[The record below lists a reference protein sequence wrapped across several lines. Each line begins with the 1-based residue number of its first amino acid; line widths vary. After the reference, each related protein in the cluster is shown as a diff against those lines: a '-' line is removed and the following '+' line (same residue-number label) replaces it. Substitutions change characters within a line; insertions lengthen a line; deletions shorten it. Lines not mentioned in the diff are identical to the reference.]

1 MNEPRQLPG
10 RLSKPY
16 ACGVLSPRLRLPCY
30 EPAGAVVEWDQSG
43 LQQNIL
49 LVGNGGI
56 SVARVL
62 KQIVHALAPGTSNPV
77 RPVFELIEMRGKSAS
92 ANSGRDQAAS
102 LVQAEPSPIASRMKL
117 KAQFYELAASAQR
130 SGTAAVLVWPDYHL
144 QAEPED
150 LIWFAGIRDLGACVI
165 ATMPSLS
172 ALLACRGTET
182 GYALLNCFGSL
193 LLFRSFDPFLDQFA
207 MTHFGTA
214 LIPTGMPDAGERPV
228 SSVREVQIFQ
238 PICPP
243 GALGSLAPDH
253 AFVSLCDG
261 RKFPRPLWLAVG
273 Q

>member
-1 MNEPRQLPG
+1 
-10 RLSKPY
+10 
-16 ACGVLSPRLRLPCY
+16 
-30 EPAGAVVEWDQSG
+30 VVEWDQSG

-49 LVGNGGI
+49 LVGNGGG

-62 KQIVHALAPGTSNPV
+62 KQIVDALAPGTPNPV
-77 RPVFELIEMRGKSAS
+77 RPVFELVELQGINTSAKK
-92 ANSGRDQAAS
+92 GRDQAAS
-102 LVQAEPSPIASRMKL
+102 SVQAEPSPTASRMKL
-117 KAQFYELAASAQR
+117 KAQFYELAAHAQR
-130 SGTAAVLVWPDYHL
+130 SGNAAVLVWPDYHL
-144 QAEPED
+144 QAESED
-150 LIWFAGIRDLGACVI
+150 LIWFASLRDLGACVI

-207 MTHFGTA
+207 SAHFGA
-214 LIPTGMPDAGERPV
+214 VVIPAGIPGAE
-228 SSVREVQIFQ
+228 ILH

-261 RKFPRPLWLAVG
+261 RKFPRPVWLAVG
-273 Q
+273 P